1 MARALRFLQG
11 WIRCGTYHIVV
22 AALLLIPLLQ
32 PVLAREPTEA
42 VLEVSVN
49 GTSGG
54 ETLVVLRGEGNEVW
68 LLGEDLA
75 RLHLKR
81 PTTPPLVVGGHQYYS
96 IAAIDHSRIDIDESS
111 QHASLTVPAS
121 AFEATRLHTT
131 SAAAAAITPAEP
143 GAFLNYQLSGQ
154 HVEGDTSGGALAEL
168 GIFASPGVFTNSGI
182 ERTAAGV
189 SQGVRLDSTFK
200 HDFTGRLETLALGDA
215 ISDPGSWGSAVRYAG
230 IHWGTNFGI
239 RPDLITTPLLTA
251 GGTAV
256 VPSTV
261 DVLVNGQRVSSQEVP
276 AGPFIID
283 RLPVVTGAG
292 DVRLIVRNALGQE
305 QTITEPFY
313 SGPSLL
319 AAGLSQYA
327 VDVGV
332 ARENYTLT
340 SFDYGSAVAS
350 ASYRRGLTDWL
361 TFEGHGEMQSGD
373 AHALGFDLASRAGNW
388 GIASLTLAEGGSGHE
403 SGLLSGLSLE
413 HRGRR
418 LSLLLSTLY
427 AGDGFH
433 RIGDTAPGVAPFKS
447 RSLAQVGVNVGHSDS
462 LSIAWVAQTY
472 RASPAQQ
479 VLSAS
484 YSRRIGASGWLAL
497 TATRTSGAQASNG
510 AYLNYTLALAQRR
523 TLSTDALAGN
533 VPGQPRHE
541 VLMTLAQNAP
551 VGPGDGWRIGA
562 ASTGDYD
569 ASWQH
574 GADAFDMQLQAAR
587 NVGESGQRGLLRGAF
602 TLLDGDFR
610 PTRTVTGSFAV
621 VDVAGLPDVPVYLEN
636 QLIGRTDDSGRVMLH
651 DLRSYEPNR
660 VSVAPNDLP
669 LDTSIAGDRIVLL
682 PPYRSGVVARFP
694 ITRSHGGTFRLVT
707 PRGEPL
713 PAGALVRFNGGT
725 FPVALDGLTYV
736 DTLDHG
742 TVGEAS
748 WGESQHCRFRMPAP
762 PPGDPLPDMGTIV
775 CGPAPAGHGGT
786 R

>member
-1 MARALRFLQG
+1 M
-11 WIRCGTYHIVV
+11 
-22 AALLLIPLLQ
+22 
-32 PVLAREPTEA
+32 
-42 VLEVSVN
+42 SD
-49 GTSGG
+49 G

-68 LLGEDLA
+68 LQREDLA

-81 PTTPPLVVGGHQYYS
+81 PSAAPLEKGGHQYYS
-96 IAAIDHSRIDIDESS
+96 VNAIEHSQIEIDERA
-111 QHASLTVPAS
+111 QHVSLTVPAS
-121 AFEATRLHTT
+121 AFEATRLHG
-131 SAAAAAITPAEP
+131 AAARATALTPAEP

-154 HVEGDTSGGALAEL
+154 RVQGDTSGGALAEL

-182 ERTAAGV
+182 ERTAEGV
-189 SQGVRLDSTFK
+189 SQGVRLDSTFT
-200 HDFTGRLETLALGDA
+200 HDFTDRLETLTLGDA
-215 ISDPGSWGSAVRYAG
+215 ISDPGSWGSAVRYGG

-251 GGTAV
+251 GGTAI

-261 DVLVNGQRVSSQEVP
+261 DVLVNGQRVSSEQVP

-319 AAGLSQYA
+319 AAGLSQYS
-327 VDVGV
+327 VDLGV

-340 SFDYGSAVAS
+340 SFDYGGAVAS

-361 TFEGHGEMQSGD
+361 TLEGHGEMQSGD
-373 AHALGFDLASRAGNW
+373 AHAVGFDLASRAGNW
-388 GIASLTLAEGGSGHE
+388 GIASVTLAEGGAGQE
-403 SGLLSGLSLE
+403 SGWLSGVGLE
-413 HRGRR
+413 HRGTRV
-418 LSLLLSTLY
+418 SLVLSTLF
-427 AGDGFH
+427 ATDGFH
-433 RIGDTAPGVAPFKS
+433 RIGDSAPGVTPFKA
-447 RSLAQVGVNVGHSDS
+447 RTLAQLGVNLSHSDS
-462 LSIAWVAQTY
+462 LALAWVGQTY

-479 VLSAS
+479 VLSVS
-484 YSRRIGASGWLAL
+484 YNTRFGASGWLAL
-497 TATRTSGAQASNG
+497 TGTHTSGAQASNG
-510 AYLNYTLALAQRR
+510 VYLNYTLALTQRR
-523 TLSTDALAGN
+523 TLSTDAVAGN
-533 VPGQPRHE
+533 APGQPRHE
-541 VLMTLAQNAP
+541 LLMTLAQNAP

-574 GADAFDMQLQAAR
+574 GADAFDMQLEAAR
-587 NVGESGQRGLLRGAF
+587 TEGDSGQRGFLRGAV
-602 TLLDGDFR
+602 TWLDGDFH

-621 VDVAGLPDVPVYLEN
+621 VDVAGLPDVPVYVEN
-636 QLIGRTDDSGRVMLH
+636 QLIGHTDDAGRVMLH

-660 VSVAPNDLP
+660 ISIAPIDLP
-669 LDTSIAGDRIVLL
+669 LDTSITSDRIVLL

-713 PAGALVRFNGGT
+713 PAGAQVRFNGGT

-742 TVGEAS
+742 TDGEAR
-748 WGESQHCRFRMPAP
+748 WGETQCWFRIPAP
-762 PPGDPLPDMGTIV
+762 PAGDPLPDMGTIV
-775 CGPAPAGHGGT
+775 CRPGPAPHRGV

>member
-22 AALLLIPLLQ
+22 AALLGASWLQ
-32 PVLAREPTEA
+32 PALAGEPTEA
-42 VLEVSVN
+42 VLEISVN
-49 GTSGG
+49 GTGDA
-54 ETLVVLRGEGNEVW
+54 ENLVVLRGEAKQLW
-68 LLGEDLA
+68 LRGEDFA

-81 PTTPPLVVGGHQYYS
+81 PTAPPLVVGGHQYYPVS
-96 IAAIDHSRIDIDESS
+96 AIDHSQIEIDEGS
-111 QHASLTVPAS
+111 QHASLTVPPS

-131 SAAAAAITPAEP
+131 SAGAAAITPAEP

-154 HVEGDTSGGALAEL
+154 RVQSDTSGGALAEL

-182 ERTAAGV
+182 ERTAEGV
-189 SQGVRLDSTFK
+189 SQGVRLDTTFT
-200 HDFTGRLETLALGDA
+200 HDFAGRLETLTLGDA

-261 DVLVNGQRVSSQEVP
+261 DVLVNGQRVSSQDVP

-319 AAGLSQYA
+319 AAGLSQYS
-327 VDVGV
+327 VDLGV
-332 ARENYTLT
+332 ARENYTLS
-340 SFDYGSAVAS
+340 SFDYGGAVAS
-350 ASYRRGLTDWL
+350 ASYRRGLSDWL

-388 GIASLTLAEGGSGHE
+388 GIASVTLAEGGAGQE
-403 SGLLSGLSLE
+403 SGLLSGFGLE
-413 HRGRR
+413 HRGTRM
-418 LSLLLSTLY
+418 SLVLSTLF
-427 AGDGFH
+427 ATDGFH
-433 RIGDTAPGVAPFKS
+433 RIGDSAPGVTPFKS
-447 RSLAQVGVNVGHSDS
+447 RTLAQLGFNLSHADSLA
-462 LSIAWVAQTY
+462 IAWVGQTY
-472 RASPAQQ
+472 RASPGQQ
-479 VLSAS
+479 VLSLS
-484 YSRRIGASGWLAL
+484 YNTRLGASGWLAL
-497 TATRTSGAQASNG
+497 TGTHTSGAQASNG
-510 AYLNYTLALAQRR
+510 VYLNYTMALAQRR
-523 TLSTDALAGN
+523 TLSTDAVAGN
-533 VPGQPRHE
+533 APGQPRHE
-541 VLMTLAQNAP
+541 VLVSLAQNAP

-574 GADAFDMQLQAAR
+574 GADAFDLQLEAAR
-587 NVGESGQRGLLRGAF
+587 NEGESGERGFLRGAV
-602 TLLDGDFR
+602 TWLDGDFH
-610 PTRTVTGSFAV
+610 PTRTVTGSFAI
-621 VDVAGLPDVPVYLEN
+621 VDVAGLPDVPVYVEN
-636 QLIGRTDDSGRVMLH
+636 QLIGHTDDAGRVMVH

-660 VSVAPNDLP
+660 ISIAPNDLP
-669 LDTSIAGDRIVLL
+669 LDTTIASDRIVLL

-694 ITRSHGGTFRLVT
+694 ITRSHGGTFHLVT

-742 TVGEAS
+742 TEGEAS
-748 WGESQHCRFRMPAP
+748 WSETQCWFRIPAP
-762 PPGDPLPDMGTIV
+762 PAGDPLPDMGTIV
-775 CGPAPAGHGGT
+775 CRPGPAPHRGA